1 MSETQQPTPSAP
13 RPDDPPDQT
22 TPDPGPTEASV
33 RRLRAGCRSRTVA
46 LAAGRNQQ
54 TATAGTLKTQQR
66 KTKTTRPGDTGRGGA
81 RPETGPTGGEPPWP
95 PETAPAPAPAAAS
108 NGR

>member
-1 MSETQQPTPSAP
+1 MSETPHPSP
-13 RPDDPPDQT
+13 SDRRPDDPPDQT

-46 LAAGRNQQ
+46 LAAGRKQQ

-66 KTKTTRPGDTGRGGA
+66 KTKTTRSSPTDRGGA

-95 PETAPAPAPAAAS
+95 QETAPAPAPAVAS